1 MNKEFNTQDIW
12 LSAFLKAKGLRLT
25 HIRGESR
32 RAIFI
37 FEDIKER
44 EELVKEFYNNALV
57 GITTLKNAMTDLKSA
72 IFNMI

>member
-25 HIRGESR
+25 RIGGESR